1 MQMNQKELQK
11 IMQSDFDEDFDLEAY
26 TGFQKIQKTSKS
38 FDDGVSKKKNF
49 NPKKSKAFSQQ
60 KSH

>member
-1 MQMNQKELQK
+1 
-11 IMQSDFDEDFDLEAY
+11 MQSSHSDS
-26 TGFQKIQKTSKS
+26 IQKFTKTKKT

-49 NPKKSKAFSQQ
+49 NPKKSKSGSYQNQQ